1 MTEARRDF
9 TREEILATAQRLFTE
24 RGVRATSIGQVAA
37 AAGMTRANLYYYFSS
52 KDELLRET
60 LSATLRRYRQNWS
73 TVPDGATL
81 SELAEHMVSLRYQE
95 VARSGPMD
103 LRFFYLLLTDQ
114 AGEREAEMVRAEIE
128 MVADTIRRFL
138 RQGQRRGEV
147 RPDLEVERIAH
158 WLIMQLMGLDML
170 WLVNPQAV
178 DLQQMAAE
186 ISAEFLDR
194 TALPP
199 PATRT

>member
-1 MTEARRDF
+1 
-9 TREEILATAQRLFTE
+9 
-24 RGVRATSIGQVAA
+24 
-37 AAGMTRANLYYYFSS
+37 MTRANLYYYFSS

-128 MVADTIRRFL
+128 MAPTRSAASCARASAVARSD
-138 RQGQRRGEV
+138 
-147 RPDLEVERIAH
+147 P
-158 WLIMQLMGLDML
+158 
-170 WLVNPQAV
+170 
-178 DLQQMAAE
+178 
-186 ISAEFLDR
+186 ISR
-194 TALPP
+194 SNGSHIG
-199 PATRT
+199 